1 VKHGKIL
8 STNGSWDDQVAKF
21 VTYENTD
28 TWRTYCDRL
37 TTQLLTRFGP
47 ATIGKRAMKTDLF
60 DEAAGGGV
68 AAALNTVASQVF
80 GTDLSATITETAH
93 RKDRSLRVLQSDV
106 RALPLASDSF
116 DFVLSNSTLDHFENR
131 DDVDRSV
138 DELHRI
144 LVPGGEL
151 LITLDNPLNPVVA
164 LRSGL
169 PLRLLRRS
177 GAVPY
182 DVGAT
187 LSMKR
192 LVRLLESTGFRVEG
206 TGTLMHVPRFFALHL
221 AHWKD
226 VRRQGGPDERAV
238 ARMLRWEW
246 LGRLPT
252 RQFTAHFIVVR
263 AVKL

>member
-1 VKHGKIL
+1 MKHGKIRP
-8 STNGSWDDQVAKF
+8 SNGSWDDQVAKF
-21 VTYENTD
+21 LVYENSD
-28 TWRTYCDRL
+28 TWRTFCDRL
-37 TTQLLTRFGP
+37 TNQLLTRLGP
-47 ATIGKRAMKTDLF
+47 ATIGKRAIKTDLF
-60 DEAAGGGV
+60 DEAAGVGV
-68 AAALNTVASQVF
+68 AAALNAVASQVF
-80 GTDLSATITETAH
+80 GTDLSTTVSETAL
-93 RKDRSLRVLQSDV
+93 RKNRSLRVLQSDV
-106 RALPLASDSF
+106 RALPLAADSF

-131 DDVDRSV
+131 DDIDRSV
-138 DELHRI
+138 EELHRI

-151 LITLDNPLNPVVA
+151 LITLDNPLHPFVA

-169 PLRLLRRS
+169 SLRLLRWS
-177 GAVPY
+177 GAIPY

-192 LVRLLESTGFRVEG
+192 LVGLLESTGFRIAE
-206 TGTLMHVPRFFALHL
+206 TATLMHVPRFFALHL
-221 AHWKD
+221 VHRKD

-252 RQFTAHFIVVR
+252 RQFTAHYIAIR

>member
-1 VKHGKIL
+1 MKHGKIP

-21 VTYENTD
+21 VTNENPN

-47 ATIGKRAMKTDLF
+47 ATIGKRAIKTDLF
-60 DEAAGGGV
+60 DEAAGVGV
-68 AAALNTVASQVF
+68 TAELNTVASHVF
-80 GTDLSATITETAH
+80 GIDLSATITDTAH
-93 RKDRSLRVLQSDV
+93 RKNRSLRVLQSDV
-106 RALPLASDSF
+106 RALPLATDSF

-131 DDVDRSV
+131 DDIDRSV
-138 DELHRI
+138 EELHRI

-164 LRSGL
+164 LRSGMA
-169 PLRLLRRS
+169 LRLLRWS

-192 LVRLLESTGFRVEG
+192 LVRLLESTGFRVEA
-206 TGTLMHVPRFFALHL
+206 TGTLMHIPRFFALHL
-221 AHWKD
+221 VHRKD

-238 ARMLRWEW
+238 TRMLRWEW
-246 LGRLPT
+246 LDRLPT